1 MSENKFHEWI
11 SSEFEKEADDLERRL
26 KEREAAN
33 PELAAMKMPDDS
45 FDDLMRRI
53 EAGKKAETDDL
64 EKETGADHV
73 VSLEEHPAS
82 GRKSFHM
89 QKRVLLAVAAAAV
102 LVVATG
108 VGATGAK
115 LFVPKVENSGEDGEF
130 NTTIN
135 NGDVASYEEVTEDE
149 AYEEIEERLG
159 IQALRLGSKPQKMV
173 LDKVYIDENMG
184 EAQMEFIYKEQIL
197 TVYENKQMDEATFE
211 KNLDGKHVDII
222 ETFYNSLKLEII
234 ETDRGD
240 GKKTYSTQIEQGNA
254 YYYIDG
260 NLDLETFEEILEEIY
275 FKSV

>member
-1 MSENKFHEWI
+1 MSEKKFHEWI
-11 SSEFEKEADDLERRL
+11 SSEFEKEANDLERRL

-82 GRKSFHM
+82 GRKSFRM

>member
-1 MSENKFHEWI
+1 MSEKNFREWI

-53 EAGKKAETDDL
+53 EAGKKAETGDL
-64 EKETGADHV
+64 EKETGTAHV

-82 GRKSFHM
+82 GRKPFRM

-130 NTTIN
+130 NTTII
-135 NGDVASYEEVTEDE
+135 NGEMEEDRDVTEEE
-149 AYEEIEERLG
+149 AYKEIENEIG
-159 IQALRLGSKPQKMV
+159 IQALQLGYKPDGMI
-173 LDKVYIDENMG
+173 LENVYLNKDMG
-184 EAQMEFIYKEQIL
+184 EAQMQFQYNGNVLLI
-197 TVYENKQMDEATFE
+197 YENKQNEDAVFD
-211 KNLDGKHVDII
+211 KKIDGEVVDSIEIFLLNKAVDII
-222 ETFYNSLKLEII
+222 QIDKENGVYSYAIQLEN
-234 ETDRGD
+234 
-240 GKKTYSTQIEQGNA
+240 GNA
-254 YYYIDG
+254 YYYI
-260 NLDLETFEEILEEIY
+260 NSDLELSEFKQIITGIFFE
-275 FKSV
+275 SV

>member
-1 MSENKFHEWI
+1 MSEKKFHEWI

-64 EKETGADHV
+64 EKETGTDHV

-130 NTTIN
+130 NTTII
-135 NGDVASYEEVTEDE
+135 NGEMEEDRDVTEEE
-149 AYEEIEERLG
+149 AYEEIEDKIG
-159 IQALRLGSKPQKMV
+159 IQALRLNDKPQGMT
-173 LDKVYIDENMG
+173 LEKVYIDEKSR
-184 EAQMEFIYKEQIL
+184 EAQMEFTFNEKIL
-197 TVYENKQMDEATFE
+197 TVYENKQSSDAVFRTEI
-211 KNLDGKHVDII
+211 DGEVI
-222 ETFYNSLKLEII
+222 ETI
-234 ETDRGD
+234 EAFHLDQAIDIMEVDRGD
-240 GKKTYSTQIEQGNA
+240 GEKFYTAQFKHGNA
-254 YYYIDG
+254 YYYLNG
-260 NLDLETFEEILEEIY
+260 NIELEIFEKILNGIIIE
-275 FKSV
+275 SV

>member
-1 MSENKFHEWI
+1 MSEKKFHEWI

-53 EAGKKAETDDL
+53 EAGKKAETGDL
-64 EKETGADHV
+64 EKETGTDHV

-130 NTTIN
+130 NTTII
-135 NGDVASYEEVTEDE
+135 NGEMEEDRDVTEEE
-149 AYEEIEERLG
+149 AYEEIEDKIG
-159 IQALRLGSKPQKMV
+159 IQALRLNDKPQGMT
-173 LDKVYIDENMG
+173 LEKVYIDENSR
-184 EAQMEFIYKEQIL
+184 EAQMEFTFNEKIL
-197 TVYENKQMDEATFE
+197 TVYENKQSSDAVFRTEI
-211 KNLDGKHVDII
+211 DGEVI
-222 ETFYNSLKLEII
+222 ETI
-234 ETDRGD
+234 EAFHLDQAIDIMEVDRGD
-240 GKKTYSTQIEQGNA
+240 GEKFYTAQFKHGNA
-254 YYYIDG
+254 YYYLNG
-260 NLDLETFEEILEEIY
+260 NIELEIFEKILNGIIIE
-275 FKSV
+275 SV

>member
-1 MSENKFHEWI
+1 MSEKKFHEWI

-53 EAGKKAETDDL
+53 EAGKKAETGDL
-64 EKETGADHV
+64 EKETGTDHV

-82 GRKSFHM
+82 GRKPFRM

-130 NTTIN
+130 NTTII
-135 NGDVASYEEVTEDE
+135 NGEMEEDRDVTEEE
-149 AYEEIEERLG
+149 AYEEIEDKIG
-159 IQALRLGSKPQKMV
+159 IQALRLGDKPGEMLLYKI
-173 LDKVYIDENMG
+173 YIDQNTG
-184 EAQMEFIYKEQIL
+184 EAQMDFVLGEKVL
-197 TVYENKQMDEATFE
+197 TVYENKQSDTSTFE
-211 KNLDGKHVDII
+211 TQADGKYVDTIVS
-222 ETFYNSLKLEII
+222 FFNQLEMQIT
-234 ETDRGD
+234 ESDRGD
-240 GKKTYSTQIEQGNA
+240 GEKLYSVQIEHGNA
-254 YYYIDG
+254 YYYING
-260 NLDLETFEEILEEIY
+260 NLDLETFETILNGIY
-275 FKSV
+275 FESV

>member
-64 EKETGADHV
+64 EKETGTDHV

-130 NTTIN
+130 NTTII
-135 NGDVASYEEVTEDE
+135 NGEAKADRDITEEE
-149 AYEEIEERLG
+149 AYQEIEDKIG
-159 IQALRLGSKPQKMV
+159 IQALRLSYKPEGMK
-173 LDKVYIDENMG
+173 LEKVYVDAGMS
-184 EAQMEFIYKEQIL
+184 EAQMEFEYNGQVL
-197 TVYENKQMDEATFE
+197 TIYENKQSSDAAFDTVVDGEYIETVDAFYCDL
-211 KNLDGKHVDII
+211 NLDII
-222 ETFYNSLKLEII
+222 Q
-234 ETDRGD
+234 TDRGD
-240 GKKTYSTQIEQGNA
+240 GTFFYGVQIEQGNA
-254 YYYIDG
+254 YYYING
-260 NLDLETFEEILEEIY
+260 GLDLKIFEEIINGIY
-275 FKSV
+275 FESV